1 MLTNVN
7 GTIRQCLDGS
17 EGAWKMLVNA
27 YSKKIFNLA
36 YQFSGSYEEAEDL
49 TQDIFFKV
57 HGALRKYDF
66 SRNFTAWLLTLARNY
81 LIDQYRRTKWEK
93 KSRDDF
99 DKHLLSA
106 DSGDSPEKHIIKQ
119 ENKRILWDGLNRLT
133 NDLRMAIILRDI
145 QGKKYEEIAEIA
157 SLPLGTVK
165 SRVNRARLQLAEV
178 LKERKEKDH
187 AV

>member
-1 MLTNVN
+1 
-7 GTIRQCLDGS
+7 
-17 EGAWKMLVNA
+17 MLVNA

-36 YQFSGSYEEAEDL
+36 YQFSGSYEEAQDL

-57 HGALRKYDF
+57 HGSLRKYDF

-81 LIDQYRRTKWEK
+81 LIDQYRRTKWER

-99 DKHLLSA
+99 DKHLLTA
-106 DSGDSPEKHIIKQ
+106 QSGHSPEEDIIKQ
-119 ENKRILWDGLNRLT
+119 ENKKILWDGLNLLS

-157 SLPLGTVK
+157 ALPLGTVK
-165 SRVNRARLQLAEV
+165 SRLRRGRENLRQELLDAGV
-178 LKERKEKDH
+178 LEKSGP
-187 AV
+187 AGKQE

>member
-1 MLTNVN
+1 MQTNVE
-7 GTIRQCLDGS
+7 GMIQECLDGS
-17 EGAWKMLVNA
+17 EGAWIMLVNA

-36 YQFSGSYEEAEDL
+36 YQFSGSYEEAQDL
-49 TQDIFFKV
+49 TQDIFFKI
-57 HGALRKYDF
+57 HGSLRKYDF

-81 LIDQYRRTKWEK
+81 LIDQYRRTKWER

-99 DKHLLSA
+99 DKHLLTA
-106 DSGDSPEKHIIKQ
+106 QSGHSPEEDIIKQ
-119 ENKRILWDGLNRLT
+119 ENKKILWDGLNLLS

-157 SLPLGTVK
+157 ALPLGTVK
-165 SRVNRARLQLAEV
+165 SRVNRARLQLADI
-178 LKERKEKDH
+178 LKERKDRQD